1 MTPGGRAASQVAVI
15 TAGRER
21 KRYFRELRNGTALSR
36 VGRWLSVRTER
47 PPIPAKH
54 LKERPMNVHQCLVG
68 AAVTAL
74 VALGPSAMA
83 QQGTASG
90 QPGTTTGPATGS
102 PVEPSTA
109 VQKQSPSATGGE
121 AAAGAVGAGAPGVT
135 ASPGTQGGPPPT
147 SSTTTGSMQSP
158 ATEAAQGGVGAGSP
172 GVSAKPGTQ
181 GGESPATGTK

>member
-1 MTPGGRAASQVAVI
+1 M
-15 TAGRER
+15 
-21 KRYFRELRNGTALSR
+21 KFH
-36 VGRWLSVRTER
+36 
-47 PPIPAKH
+47 KF
-54 LKERPMNVHQCLVG
+54 LVG

-74 VALGPSAMA
+74 LGVGPSAMA

-109 VQKQSPSATGGE
+109 VQKQGPSATGGE
-121 AAAGAVGAGAPGVT
+121 AAAGAVGAGAPGVN

-147 SSTTTGSMQSP
+147 TSPTTAGSIQSP